1 VTAVMLGFGI
11 VAIVIATGYG
21 VGRLGILGDTALD
34 VLSRAAF
41 FVFSPALLFIV
52 LGQADITQLFS
63 DLLPVSA
70 LAAVVAL
77 VTYILIARVFL
88 NRELGSLTVGGL
100 GASYVNSNNIG
111 LPVAAYVL
119 GDPALAAPVLLFQF
133 IVLAPV
139 ALTVLDVASTKKVS
153 VGRILSQPIRNPL
166 IIASIL
172 GVVVSAADVSLPV
185 VVTEPLEL
193 LGQAAIP
200 TLLFALGLSLAGQ
213 KLWQV
218 RSERRESALATTIKL
233 VWMPLVAWLAGRFL
247 FELDPQALFTV
258 VILASLPSAQNVF
271 NYAQRYQVAV
281 GLGRDTVVITT
292 VLSLPV
298 MLLVAYL
305 LAPA

>member
-1 VTAVMLGFGI
+1 MLGFGI
-11 VAIVIATGYG
+11 VAVVIAAGYL
-21 VGRLGILGDTALD
+21 VGRLGILGEGALD

-77 VTYILIARVFL
+77 GTYVFL
-88 NRELGSLTVGGL
+88 ARAVLSRDLGSLTVGGL

-133 IVLAPV
+133 IVLAPI
-139 ALTVLDVASTKKVS
+139 ALTVLDIAKTKTVS
-153 VGRILSQPIRNPL
+153 VVRILSQPVRNPL
-166 IIASIL
+166 IIASAL
-172 GVVVSAADVSLPV
+172 GVVVSATDATLPV
-185 VVTEPLEL
+185 LVTEPIEL
-193 LGQAAIP
+193 IGQAAIP

-218 RSERRESALATTIKL
+218 RSERCESALATTIKL
-233 VWMPLVAWLAGRFL
+233 VWMPFVAWLAGRFL
-247 FELDPQALFTV
+247 FELDAQALFTV

-305 LAPA
+305 LAPG